1 MGKKFFKIKILHLH
15 LPNEEANLSVYK
27 IMNNNKVISDRQRT
41 ESAVRVTWIGFFVN
55 FVLSCGKIAAG
66 FFGRSSA
73 MIADGIHS
81 FSDFVTDLVVIVFV
95 KIAGKGRDERHQY
108 GHGKFE
114 TLATLIISL
123 LLLFVAIGLF
133 YDGITK
139 VSDSIK
145 GAILDKPSYLA
156 LIAALVSILTKEW
169 LYRITAREGKKTNNQ
184 AVIANAWHHRSD
196 AFSSIG
202 TFIGIAGAMFLGDKW
217 RVLDPIACIIV
228 SLLILKVGIDLMK
241 PAFSELLESSLPVE
255 TEEEIGRI
263 IMAVDGVKRYH
274 NLKTRKSGNY
284 FIIDVH
290 IKVDPT
296 ITIVAAHDIATN
308 VEYSIKNRWGSATQV
323 MVHTEPYF
331 PNK

>member
-1 MGKKFFKIKILHLH
+1 
-15 LPNEEANLSVYK
+15 
-27 IMNNNKVISDRQRT
+27 MNNNKVASNNERT
-41 ESAVRVTWIGFFVN
+41 ESAVRITWIGFFVN
-55 FVLSCGKIAAG
+55 FILSCGKIAAG
-66 FFGRSSA
+66 YFGRSSA

-81 FSDFVTDLVVIVFV
+81 FSDFVTDLIVIVFV
-95 KIAGKGRDERHQY
+95 RIAGKGRDEGHQY

-114 TLATLIISL
+114 TLATLIISF

-139 VSDSIK
+139 VIDSIN
-145 GAILDKPSYLA
+145 GTVLDKPSYMALA
-156 LIAALVSILTKEW
+156 AALVSVITKEW
-169 LYRITAREGKKTNNQ
+169 LFRITAKEGKKTNNQ

-202 TFIGIAGAMFLGDKW
+202 TFIGIAGAIFLGDKW

-228 SLLILKVGIDLMK
+228 SLLIFKVGIDLMK
-241 PAFSELLESSLPVE
+241 PAFAELLESSLPPE

-263 IMAVDGVKRYH
+263 IMDVQGVKRYH

-284 FIIDVH
+284 YIIDVH
-290 IKVDPT
+290 IKVDPA
-296 ITIVAAHDIATN
+296 ITIVAAHDIATD
-308 VEYSIKNRWGSATQV
+308 VEHSIKERWGSATQI

>member
-1 MGKKFFKIKILHLH
+1 
-15 LPNEEANLSVYK
+15 
-27 IMNNNKVISDRQRT
+27 MNNNKVASNDERT
-41 ESAVRVTWIGFFVN
+41 ESAVRITWIGFFVN
-55 FVLSCGKIAAG
+55 FILSCGKIAAG
-66 FFGRSSA
+66 YFGRSSA

-81 FSDFVTDLVVIVFV
+81 FSDFVTDLIVIVFV
-95 KIAGKGRDERHQY
+95 RIAGKGRDEGHQY

-114 TLATLIISL
+114 TLATLIISF

-139 VSDSIK
+139 VIDSIN
-145 GAILDKPSYLA
+145 GTVLDKPSYMALA
-156 LIAALVSILTKEW
+156 AALVSVITKEW
-169 LYRITAREGKKTNNQ
+169 LFRITAKEGKKTNNQ

-202 TFIGIAGAMFLGDKW
+202 TFIGIAGAIFLGDKW

-228 SLLILKVGIDLMK
+228 SLLIFKVGIDLMK
-241 PAFSELLESSLPVE
+241 PAFAELLESSLPPE

-263 IMAVDGVKRYH
+263 IMDVQGVKRYH

-284 FIIDVH
+284 YIIDVH
-290 IKVDPT
+290 IKVDPA
-296 ITIVAAHDIATN
+296 ITIVAAHDIATD
-308 VEYSIKNRWGSATQV
+308 VEHSIKERWGSATQI

>member
-1 MGKKFFKIKILHLH
+1 
-15 LPNEEANLSVYK
+15 
-27 IMNNNKVISDRQRT
+27 MNNNKVASNNERT
-41 ESAVRVTWIGFFVN
+41 ESAVRITWIGFFVN
-55 FVLSCGKIAAG
+55 FILSCGKIAAG
-66 FFGRSSA
+66 YFGRSSA

-81 FSDFVTDLVVIVFV
+81 FSDFVTDLIVIVFV
-95 KIAGKGRDERHQY
+95 KIAGKGRDEGHQY

-114 TLATLIISL
+114 TLATLIISF

-139 VSDSIK
+139 VIDSIN
-145 GAILDKPSYLA
+145 GTVLDKPSYMALA
-156 LIAALVSILTKEW
+156 AALVSVITKEW
-169 LYRITAREGKKTNNQ
+169 LFRITAKEGKKTNNQ

-202 TFIGIAGAMFLGDKW
+202 TFIGIAGAIFLGDKW

-228 SLLILKVGIDLMK
+228 SLLIFKVGIDLMK
-241 PAFSELLESSLPVE
+241 PAFAELLESSLPPE

-263 IMAVDGVKRYH
+263 IMDVQGVKRYH

-284 FIIDVH
+284 YIIDVH
-290 IKVDPT
+290 IKVDPA
-296 ITIVAAHDIATN
+296 ITIVAAHDIATD
-308 VEYSIKNRWGSATQV
+308 VEHSIKERWGSATQI

>member
-41 ESAVRVTWIGFFVN
+41 ESAVRITWIGFFVN

-95 KIAGKGRDERHQY
+95 KIAGKGRDEGHQY

-169 LYRITAREGKKTNNQ
+169 LYRITAREGKKNNNQ

>member
-1 MGKKFFKIKILHLH
+1 MD
-15 LPNEEANLSVYK
+15 
-27 IMNNNKVISDRQRT
+27 NNKVISDNQRT
-41 ESAVRVTWIGFFVN
+41 ESAIRITWIGFFVN
-55 FVLSCGKIAAG
+55 FILSCGKIAAG

-95 KIAGKGRDERHQY
+95 KIAGKGRDEGHQY

-114 TLATLIISL
+114 TLATLIISF

-139 VSDSIK
+139 VIDSIK
-145 GAILDKPSYLA
+145 GVILDKPSYIALA
-156 LIAALVSILTKEW
+156 AALVSIITKEW
-169 LYRITAREGKKTNNQ
+169 LYRITDREGKRTNNQ

-202 TFIGIAGAMFLGDKW
+202 TFIGIAGAMFLGEKW

-228 SLLILKVGIDLMK
+228 SMLIFKVGIDLMK
-241 PAFSELLESSLPVE
+241 PAFSELLESSLPAE

-290 IKVDPT
+290 IKVDPSM
-296 ITIVAAHDIATN
+296 TIVAAHDIATN
-308 VEYSIKNRWGSATQV
+308 VESSIKDRWGSATQV

-331 PNK
+331 QNK

>member
-1 MGKKFFKIKILHLH
+1 
-15 LPNEEANLSVYK
+15 
-27 IMNNNKVISDRQRT
+27 MNNNKVASNNERT
-41 ESAVRVTWIGFFVN
+41 ESAVRITWIGFFVN
-55 FVLSCGKIAAG
+55 FILSCGKIAAG
-66 FFGRSSA
+66 YFGRSSA

-81 FSDFVTDLVVIVFV
+81 FSDFVTDLIVIVFV
-95 KIAGKGRDERHQY
+95 RIAGKGRDEGHQY

-114 TLATLIISL
+114 TLATLIISF

-139 VSDSIK
+139 VIDSIN
-145 GAILDKPSYLA
+145 GTVLDKPSYMALA
-156 LIAALVSILTKEW
+156 AALVSVITKEW
-169 LYRITAREGKKTNNQ
+169 LFRITAKEGKKTNNQ

-202 TFIGIAGAMFLGDKW
+202 TFIGIAGAIFLGDKW

-228 SLLILKVGIDLMK
+228 SLLIFKVGIDLMK
-241 PAFSELLESSLPVE
+241 PAFAELLESSLPPE

-263 IMAVDGVKRYH
+263 IMDVQGVKRYH

-284 FIIDVH
+284 YIIDVH

-296 ITIVAAHDIATN
+296 ITIVAAHDIATD
-308 VEYSIKNRWGSATQV
+308 VEHSIKERWGSATQI

-331 PNK
+331 PSK

>member
-1 MGKKFFKIKILHLH
+1 MD
-15 LPNEEANLSVYK
+15 
-27 IMNNNKVISDRQRT
+27 NNKVASNNERT
-41 ESAVRVTWIGFFVN
+41 ESAVRITWIGFFVN
-55 FVLSCGKIAAG
+55 FILSCGKIAAG
-66 FFGRSSA
+66 YFGRSSA

-81 FSDFVTDLVVIVFV
+81 FSDFVTDLIVIVFV
-95 KIAGKGRDERHQY
+95 RIAGKGRDEGHQY

-114 TLATLIISL
+114 TLATLIISF

-139 VSDSIK
+139 VIDSIN
-145 GAILDKPSYLA
+145 GTVLDKPSYMALAAA
-156 LIAALVSILTKEW
+156 LISVITKEW
-169 LYRITAREGKKTNNQ
+169 LFRITAKEGKKTNNQ

-202 TFIGIAGAMFLGDKW
+202 TFIGIAGAIFLGDKW

-228 SLLILKVGIDLMK
+228 SLLIFKVGIDLMK
-241 PAFSELLESSLPVE
+241 PAFAELLESSLPPE

-263 IMAVDGVKRYH
+263 IMDVQGVKRYH

-284 FIIDVH
+284 YIIDVH

-296 ITIVAAHDIATN
+296 ITIVAAHDIATD
-308 VEYSIKNRWGSATQV
+308 VEHSIKERWGSTTQI

>member
-1 MGKKFFKIKILHLH
+1 
-15 LPNEEANLSVYK
+15 
-27 IMNNNKVISDRQRT
+27 MNNNKVASNNERT
-41 ESAVRVTWIGFFVN
+41 ESAVRITWIGFFVN
-55 FVLSCGKIAAG
+55 FILSCGKIAAG
-66 FFGRSSA
+66 YFGRSSA

-81 FSDFVTDLVVIVFV
+81 FSDFVTDLIVIVFV
-95 KIAGKGRDERHQY
+95 KIAGKGRDEGHQY

-114 TLATLIISL
+114 TLATLIISF

-139 VSDSIK
+139 VIDSIN
-145 GAILDKPSYLA
+145 GTVLDKPSYMALA
-156 LIAALVSILTKEW
+156 AALVSVITKEW
-169 LYRITAREGKKTNNQ
+169 LFRITAKEGKKTNNQ

-202 TFIGIAGAMFLGDKW
+202 TFIGIAGAIFLGDKW

-228 SLLILKVGIDLMK
+228 SLLIFKVGIDLMK
-241 PAFSELLESSLPVE
+241 PAFAELLESSLPPE

-263 IMAVDGVKRYH
+263 IMDVQGVKRYH

-284 FIIDVH
+284 YIIDVH
-290 IKVDPT
+290 IKVDPA
-296 ITIVAAHDIATN
+296 ITIVAAHDIATD
-308 VEYSIKNRWGSATQV
+308 VEHSIKERWGSATQI

-331 PNK
+331 PSK

>member
-1 MGKKFFKIKILHLH
+1 
-15 LPNEEANLSVYK
+15 
-27 IMNNNKVISDRQRT
+27 MNNNKVASDNERT
-41 ESAVRVTWIGFFVN
+41 ESAVRITWIGFFVN
-55 FVLSCGKIAAG
+55 FILSCGKIAAG
-66 FFGRSSA
+66 YFGRSSA

-81 FSDFVTDLVVIVFV
+81 FSDFVTDLIVIVFV
-95 KIAGKGRDERHQY
+95 RIAGKGRDEGHQY

-114 TLATLIISL
+114 TLATLIISF

-139 VSDSIK
+139 VIDSIN
-145 GAILDKPSYLA
+145 GTVLDKPSYMALA
-156 LIAALVSILTKEW
+156 AALVSVITKEW
-169 LYRITAREGKKTNNQ
+169 LFRITAKEGKKTNNQ

-202 TFIGIAGAMFLGDKW
+202 TFIGIAGAIFLGDKW

-228 SLLILKVGIDLMK
+228 SLLIFKVGIDLMK
-241 PAFSELLESSLPVE
+241 PAFAELLESSLPPE

-263 IMAVDGVKRYH
+263 IMDVQGVKRYH

-284 FIIDVH
+284 YIIDVH

-296 ITIVAAHDIATN
+296 ITIVAAHDIATD
-308 VEYSIKNRWGSATQV
+308 VEHSIKERWGSATQI

>member
-1 MGKKFFKIKILHLH
+1 
-15 LPNEEANLSVYK
+15 
-27 IMNNNKVISDRQRT
+27 MNNNKVASNNERT
-41 ESAVRVTWIGFFVN
+41 ESAVRITWIGFFVN
-55 FVLSCGKIAAG
+55 FILSCGKIAAG
-66 FFGRSSA
+66 YFGRSSA

-81 FSDFVTDLVVIVFV
+81 FSDFVTDLIVIVFV
-95 KIAGKGRDERHQY
+95 RIAGKGRDEGHQY

-114 TLATLIISL
+114 TLATLIISF

-139 VSDSIK
+139 VIDSIN
-145 GAILDKPSYLA
+145 GTVLDKPSYIALA
-156 LIAALVSILTKEW
+156 AALVSVITKEW
-169 LYRITAREGKKTNNQ
+169 LFRITAKEGKKTNNQ

-202 TFIGIAGAMFLGDKW
+202 TFIGIAGAIFLGDKW

-228 SLLILKVGIDLMK
+228 SLLIFKVGIDLMK
-241 PAFSELLESSLPVE
+241 PAFAELLESSLPPE

-263 IMAVDGVKRYH
+263 IMDVQGVKRYH

-284 FIIDVH
+284 YIIDVH

-296 ITIVAAHDIATN
+296 ITIVAAHDIATD
-308 VEYSIKNRWGSATQV
+308 VEHSIKERWGSATQI

-331 PNK
+331 PSK

>member
-41 ESAVRVTWIGFFVN
+41 ESAVRITWIGFFVN

-95 KIAGKGRDERHQY
+95 KIAGKGRDEGHQY

-169 LYRITAREGKKTNNQ
+169 LYRITAREGKKNNNQ

-323 MVHTEPYF
+323 MVHKEPYF

>member
-1 MGKKFFKIKILHLH
+1 
-15 LPNEEANLSVYK
+15 
-27 IMNNNKVISDRQRT
+27 MNNNKVASNNERT
-41 ESAVRVTWIGFFVN
+41 ESAVRITWIGFFVN
-55 FVLSCGKIAAG
+55 FILSCGKIAAG
-66 FFGRSSA
+66 YFGRSSA

-81 FSDFVTDLVVIVFV
+81 FSDFVTDLIVIVFV
-95 KIAGKGRDERHQY
+95 KIAGKGRDEGHQY

-114 TLATLIISL
+114 TLATLIISF

-139 VSDSIK
+139 VIDSIN
-145 GAILDKPSYLA
+145 GTVLDKPSYMALAAA
-156 LIAALVSILTKEW
+156 LISVITKEW
-169 LYRITAREGKKTNNQ
+169 LFRITAKEGKKTNNQ

-202 TFIGIAGAMFLGDKW
+202 TFIGIAGAIFLGDKW

-228 SLLILKVGIDLMK
+228 SLLIFKVGIDLMK
-241 PAFSELLESSLPVE
+241 PAFAELLESSLPPE

-263 IMAVDGVKRYH
+263 IMDVQGVKRYH

-284 FIIDVH
+284 YIIDVH
-290 IKVDPT
+290 IKVDPA
-296 ITIVAAHDIATN
+296 ITIVAAHDIATD
-308 VEYSIKNRWGSATQV
+308 VEHSIKERWGSATQI

-331 PNK
+331 PSK